1 MKKLF
6 YKKLFLFAAIFF
18 LLDYVG
24 TLFLRTIYTTVLTGS
39 PSGGVVNG
47 ALSSKADIFIL
58 GSSSAQHHYDPRI
71 IENAL
76 DISVYNAASDGTYYD
91 YAYGLMVLIGK
102 KHTPKLWIMNV
113 DDEKLLYDKRT
124 AWRLAP
130 RLNDDPIVKELV
142 FETLD
147 RPIEKYRHV
156 SRLMRFNQILAPLL
170 KEKILPEKNYA
181 GFTPL
186 EGKLPPKEKK
196 NKNTNRDSDNLPE
209 IKMVQL
215 DMLRNIVSLARQSGS
230 DIIFVI
236 GPRYYYDYSPDGY
249 TPKLTRSLH
258 KIYSDFAKELNVVF
272 IDHSATGIPAF
283 YDKKYFRD
291 HVHLNN
297 AGNKIISSKLAKDI
311 RFLIDSKKLNWPP
324 DS

>member
-1 MKKLF
+1 M
-6 YKKLFLFAAIFF
+6 AIFF
-18 LLDYVG
+18 LLDYAG
-24 TLFLRTIYTTVLTGS
+24 ESLLRSIYITVLTGC
-39 PSGGVVNG
+39 SGPGVVNG
-47 ALSSKADIFIL
+47 ALSSRADIFIL
-58 GSSSAQHHYDPRI
+58 GSSSANHHYDPRI
-71 IENAL
+71 ISNAL
-76 DISVYNAASDGTYYD
+76 DVSVYNAASDGAYYD
-91 YAYGLMVLIGK
+91 YAYGLMILIGK
-102 KHTPKLWIMNV
+102 KHTPKLWVMNV

-130 RLNDDPIVKELV
+130 RLNDDPIVKKLI

-170 KEKILPEKNYA
+170 KEKIFPEKNYA

-196 NKNTNRDSDNLPE
+196 TKNTNRDSDNIPE
-209 IKMVQL
+209 IKTVHF
-215 DMLRNIVSLARQSGS
+215 DMLSNIITLARQSGS

-249 TPKLTRSLH
+249 TPKLTRNLH
-258 KIYSDFAKELNVVF
+258 KIYSDFAKKSNVIF

-291 HVHLNN
+291 HVHLNS
-297 AGNKIISSKLAKDI
+297 AGSKIISEKLAEDI
-311 RFLIDSKKLNWPP
+311 RTLIKSKKLNFFIN
-324 DS
+324 DTRGY